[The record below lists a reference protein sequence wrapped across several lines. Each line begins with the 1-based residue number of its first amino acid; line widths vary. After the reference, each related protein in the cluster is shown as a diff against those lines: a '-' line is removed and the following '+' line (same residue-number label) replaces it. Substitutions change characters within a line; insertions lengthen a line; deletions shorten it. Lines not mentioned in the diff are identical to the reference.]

1 MIENVEPNLLPVAA
15 GFLFVKGHPGALKF
29 AVLPPIKSL
38 FPVFEISGDSEI
50 DLLNNSC
57 LVSSFQFFTSSL
69 NFSTILVSREVPP
82 GPGPG
87 PGPCPGSSPDT
98 FPGPVNWYF
107 AQCGKCLLNLNF

>member
-15 GFLFVKGHPGALKF
+15 GFLLVKGHPGALKF

-87 PGPCPGSSPDT
+87 PGPRDPGSLLCGVRSSSKSLS
-98 FPGPVNWYF
+98 
-107 AQCGKCLLNLNF
+107 AQ

>member
-38 FPVFEISGDSEI
+38 FPVLEISGDSEI

-57 LVSSFQFFTSSL
+57 LVSSFQFFTSDYTG
-69 NFSTILVSREVPP
+69 FYP